1 MKKLKHFLFYQQFP
15 EISINKFFFVDV
27 TDIKS
32 KEELL
37 YSYYQA
43 FNFPSYFGFNWDA
56 LYDALCHLDKWLEE
70 KKIFIIHKD
79 LSCLGKDDFKIYI
92 SVLSDVC
99 NFWKQYPDSLELKV
113 YFPELD
119 KNKIQQILSR

>member
-1 MKKLKHFLFYQQFP
+1 MKKLEHFLFYQQLP

-70 KKIFIIHKD
+70 KKYLSFIKICLVLEKMILKFIFLCYLTYVIF
-79 LSCLGKDDFKIYI
+79 G
-92 SVLSDVC
+92 
-99 NFWKQYPDSLELKV
+99 N
-113 YFPELD
+113 
-119 KNKIQQILSR
+119 NILIL